1 MSQRMTARGRWWP
14 RGDATNCSNDNSNNK
29 EEQMTDQQIDQLILT
44 SAKMALAN
52 YGDLAID
59 NRQDIIEANEKSWIN
74 RVRENATTNTEDK
87 Q

>member
-1 MSQRMTARGRWWP
+1 
-14 RGDATNCSNDNSNNK
+14 
-29 EEQMTDQQIDQLILT
+29 MTDQQIDQLILT